1 MSNELIIKKLS
12 RLRLSGIAAYL
23 DQRTNQAIQEKW
35 AYSMFLETLLTDEIE
50 RRENKQLILRLSKSR
65 LDQNKTLET
74 FDFKFN
80 PKLQV
85 TLIKELSSCEFMEK
99 KQNIFILGPSG
110 VGKSHLAHA
119 LGHEACRR
127 GFEVMFYCTYQLFD
141 WIHSGKGDGTHK
153 KRLSQIIKTPLL
165 VLDDFGLQALNEA
178 QQEDLYQV
186 IAQRYERSPTIITSN
201 RDFDEWPSIFV
212 NPLLGTAALDRLVHK
227 GIQIVIEG
235 NSYRLAEFKK
245 TCVKAKKS
253 VPIN

>member
-1 MSNELIIKKLS
+1 MNGLLTQKLS
-12 RLRLSGIAAYL
+12 KLRLSGITASL
-23 DQRTNQAIQEKW
+23 EQRLKQATEEKW
-35 AYSMFLETLLTDEIE
+35 AYSMFIETLLTDEIE

-65 LDQNKTLET
+65 LDQNKTMET

-80 PKLQV
+80 PKLQIA
-85 TLIKELSSCEFMEK
+85 LIRELASCEFVEK

-127 GFEVMFYCTYQLFD
+127 NFEVSFHCTHQLFE
-141 WIHSGKGDGTHK
+141 WIYSGRGDGTY
-153 KRLSQIIKTPLL
+153 KRRLAQVIKTPLL
-165 VLDDFGLQALNEA
+165 ILDDFGLQALNET

-186 IAQRYERSPTIITSN
+186 IAQRYEKSSTIITSN
-201 RDFDEWPSIFV
+201 RNFDEWPSIFV

-245 TCVKAKKS
+245 TCTKQKK
-253 VPIN
+253 VQA